1 MGAKVEKPLLE
12 VSGKSMLQLV
22 IEVLKQTS
30 VDRIVVAS
38 STNTPATSIEARRLG
53 VEVLVT
59 PGDGFEEDM
68 RFAIRQLSLGDV
80 LVVSADLPF
89 ITADIVER
97 VVQKY
102 RSSGKPALAVMAKPE
117 VYEEIGSKPQ
127 YLFKVDGQDFVPVGI
142 NMVDGKRIDEGELD
156 QTIFVID
163 SGDAVLNVNTSTEL
177 DLARKKFS
185 DKRGMGA
192 R

>member
-1 MGAKVEKPLLE
+1 MGTKVEKSLLE
-12 VSGKSMLQLV
+12 VSGKSMLQRV

-38 STNTPATSIEARRLG
+38 STNTPSTSIEARLMG
-53 VEVLVT
+53 VEVLIT

-97 VVQKY
+97 TVQKY
-102 RSSGKPALAVMAKPE
+102 RSSGKPALAVMTKPE

-142 NMVDGKRIDEGELD
+142 NMIDGKRIDQGELD
-156 QTIFVID
+156 QTIFLID
-163 SGDAVLNVNTSTEL
+163 SGDIALNVNTLAEL
-177 DLARKKFS
+177 DFARKKFS
-185 DKRGMGA
+185 DVR
-192 R
+192 RDSER